1 MANEAI
7 AAAGTDKIGDGKIW
21 TSPLASIMRI
31 RTGELGDD
39 AV

>member
-1 MANEAI
+1 MIDLI
-7 AAAGTDKIGDGKIW
+7 AATAKTDKIGDGKIW
-21 TSPLASIMRI
+21 AVNLDKLMRI